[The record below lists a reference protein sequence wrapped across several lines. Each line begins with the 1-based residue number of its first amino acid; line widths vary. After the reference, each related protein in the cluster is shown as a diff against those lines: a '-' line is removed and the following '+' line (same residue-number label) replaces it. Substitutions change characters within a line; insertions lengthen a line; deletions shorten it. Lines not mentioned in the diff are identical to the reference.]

1 MQQIAP
7 TPAHPI
13 KANMSIPGSKS
24 ITNRALLLAALA
36 QGNSRLTNIQI
47 SDDTLTLITA
57 LTQLGIDITVDKTK
71 AVCYVKGCDGN
82 FPNKKASIWCQD
94 AGTIARFL
102 LAACAMMEGEY
113 EIDATPRL
121 RSRPLSPLLTAL
133 KQQGATF
140 SPPDV
145 QHLPLTLHGK
155 RLAGGH
161 MIVDASLSSQIASAL
176 LMTAPFAEKK
186 VELTLEQ
193 LVSEPYLAMT
203 LSVMTAFGVTTQQ
216 IDARHFHIPNTQH
229 YQAADY
235 FIEPDYSTA
244 SYFFAAAAVTGGM
257 ITIQPTQRKHVIQ
270 GDIAFLNALEKMGCL
285 VEETAA
291 GLLVQGPKELLGIEI
306 DMGNFSDTFMT
317 LAAIAPFAKTPTRIY
332 NIAHTR
338 LKESDR
344 IAAMES
350 ELRKLGVNVTSGED
364 WMMIYPSH
372 PHSGIID
379 PHNDHRIAMAF
390 AVLGL
395 RTSGVIIDHAEC
407 VRKTCPEF
415 FELWEAMLN
424 ENRLSP
430 GRV

>member
-7 TPAHPI
+7 TVTHPI
-13 KANMSIPGSKS
+13 KANVSIPGSKS

-36 QGNSRLTNIQI
+36 EGNSRLTNIQI

-57 LTQLGIDITVDKTK
+57 LTQLGIDIVVDKKT
-71 AVCYVKGCDGN
+71 AVCDVKGCNGR

-121 RSRPLSPLLTAL
+121 RSRPLLPLIKALT
-133 KQQGATF
+133 QQGATF
-140 SPPDV
+140 SPADA

-155 RLAGGH
+155 RWLAGGQ

-176 LMTAPFAEKK
+176 LMIAPFAEKA
-186 VELTLEQ
+186 VELTLVQ

-203 LSVMTAFGVTTQQ
+203 LSVMATFGVTAKQ
-216 IDARHFHIPNTQH
+216 IDTRHFHIPNTQR

-235 FIEPDYSTA
+235 FVEPDYSTA
-244 SYFFAAAAVTGGM
+244 SYFFAAAAVTGGIM
-257 ITIQPTQRKHVIQ
+257 TIQPTARSHVIQ
-270 GDIAFLNALEKMGCL
+270 GDIAFLNALEQMGCL
-285 VEETAA
+285 IEETAA
-291 GLLVQGPKELLGIEI
+291 GLIVQGPKELLGIDI

-332 NIAHTR
+332 NIAHAR

-344 IAAMES
+344 IAVMES
-350 ELRKLGVNVTSGED
+350 ELRKLGVNVSSGED
-364 WMMIYPSH
+364 WMMIHPSQ
-372 PHSGIID
+372 PQSGTID
-379 PHNDHRIAMAF
+379 PHNDHRVAMAF
-390 AVLGL
+390 AVIGL
-395 RTSGVIIDHAEC
+395 RTSGVIIDHADC
-407 VRKTCPEF
+407 VKKTCPEF
-415 FELWEAMLN
+415 FALWHAMLK
-424 ENRLSP
+424 
-430 GRV
+430 